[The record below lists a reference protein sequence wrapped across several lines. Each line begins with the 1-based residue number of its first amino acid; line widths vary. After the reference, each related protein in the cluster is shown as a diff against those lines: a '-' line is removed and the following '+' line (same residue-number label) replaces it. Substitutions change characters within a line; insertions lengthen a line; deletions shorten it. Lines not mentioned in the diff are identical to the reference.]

1 MKITTIFKSF
11 LTTVIIS
18 ALLLS
23 TAPARAAELEKA
35 IPADASAVLF
45 LNYAKNNFYEKST
58 KFFNQLASLDDKK
71 QTDAL
76 GEKMGIVFNDPKF
89 LASIASVAGI
99 YFDDLIKNKPAAGEI
114 PVALV
119 LKMADKDA
127 FMVNLQNF
135 KAAVSKDSAD
145 NDYNLFVQKG
155 SLEAE
160 IIEKKDKSEYFAF
173 VVKDDLLIGGFG
185 AKTALR
191 AIAKVLNA
199 LRDENGS
206 LANAPEY
213 KHALSVIPAD
223 TPVYFYTAGA
233 FIKKY
238 AAEESLLPDLD
249 YIKNACFSLDIAG
262 ESITASGA
270 VITDKDNAKNTFT
283 KYFTF
288 EGADLKAPA
297 MLDNDT
303 MLYIGGR
310 FHLDPK
316 LIATDPDLKDIK
328 SQIKENLGVDFEK
341 DIMPWLAEEFFIAF
355 SNYKVLPL
363 PVMPAP
369 RIYFG
374 IKSKDKAACEKCMQQ
389 MLPSFNLSELKKD
402 SIAGVN
408 YFFSPVPTPNN
419 LMPEF
424 GLTLA
429 YVNDFMIFASSKD
442 ALNPLIAAK
451 TSSDKS
457 LSGNKEFAAGLGPL
471 LASSIFTAYYNNS
484 LAAEFILSLLDFSP
498 GHKLSELEKDVLKLV
513 NGVSGGFTFKDAA
526 LQFRFN
532 LNVNKEMYNKI
543 LSPEWIKKAEKK

>member
-1 MKITTIFKSF
+1 MFKSI
-11 LTTVIIS
+11 LAPLIIS
-18 ALLLS
+18 TLLLS
-23 TAPARAAELEKA
+23 SVTARAAELEKA

-45 LNYAKNNFYEKST
+45 LNYAKNNFYEKSI
-58 KFFNQLASLDDKK
+58 KFFNQLATLEDKK
-71 QTDAL
+71 QAGAL
-76 GEKMGIVFNDPKF
+76 GEKMGIAFNNPQF
-89 LASIASVAGI
+89 LSSISRVAAV
-99 YFDDLIKNKPAAGEI
+99 YFDDLIKNKPATDEI
-114 PVALV
+114 PVALI

-135 KAAVSKDSAD
+135 KAAVSKDTAD
-145 NDYNLFVQKG
+145 NEYSLFVQKD

-160 IIEKKDKSEYFAF
+160 IIEKKDKTEYFAF
-173 VVKDDLLIGGFG
+173 VIKDDLLIGGFG
-185 AKTALR
+185 SKTALR
-191 AIAKVLNA
+191 AISKVLNVMEGKDGP
-199 LRDENGS
+199 LGE
-206 LANAPEY
+206 APDY
-213 KHALSVIPAD
+213 KHALSVVAAD

-233 FIKKY
+233 FVKKY
-238 AAEESLLPDLD
+238 AAEESLLPELD
-249 YIKNACFSLDIAG
+249 YVKSVCFSLDIAG

-270 VITDKDNAKNTFT
+270 VITDKDNHKNAFT

-288 EGADLKAPA
+288 EGADLKAPS

-316 LIATDPDLKDIK
+316 LIAVEPDLKDIK
-328 SQIKENLGVDFEK
+328 AQIKENLGVDFEK
-341 DIMPWLAEEFFIAF
+341 DIMPWLAEEFFFAV

-374 IKSKDKAACEKCMQQ
+374 VKSKDKAACEKCMQQ

-402 SIAGVN
+402 SVAGVN
-408 YFFSPVPTPNN
+408 YFFSPLPTPNN

-442 ALNPLIAAK
+442 ALNPLIAARTK
-451 TSSDKS
+451 SDKS
-457 LSGNKEFAAGLGPL
+457 LCGNKDFIAGLGPL
-471 LASSIFTAYYNNS
+471 LSSSIFTAYYNNA
-484 LAAEFILSLLDFSP
+484 LASEFILSLLNFSP
-498 GHKLSELEKDVLKLV
+498 GHKLSELETDVLKLI
-513 NGVSGGFTFKDAA
+513 NGISGGFTFKDAA

-532 LNVNKEMYNKI
+532 LNVNKEILKKI
-543 LSPEWIKKAEKK
+543 LSPGWIEKAEKK